1 MITTGSTRGKCS
13 AEQLG
18 QRRDQPPRTMSV
30 EWPQLAQKRWR
41 VCQRERLSPAANS
54 GASPSAR
61 IARRGNAAQGAPS
74 ASWIA
79 EKRGL
84 SPSSPRNSSGVVT
97 GCQARRPSAVSSGRP
112 LDHLSSRASLRPAS
126 AAMAAASPRNASAR
140 SRPAPLKKGS
150 GGKAPPACQRG
161 CRRLAV
167 KRRETG
173 FGEAIERL
181 PPTLADRLSA
191 ALETEFEAEVGEDV
205 RHLDRRGQWPPG
217 SAAMPPSRPFSG
229 RRTSHTEPSRS
240 IHQAMPCRTGRALL
254 VLTAGKVS
262 GAPEA

>member
-1 MITTGSTRGKCS
+1 
-13 AEQLG
+13 
-18 QRRDQPPRTMSV
+18 
-30 EWPQLAQKRWR
+30 
-41 VCQRERLSPAANS
+41 
-54 GASPSAR
+54 
-61 IARRGNAAQGAPS
+61 
-74 ASWIA
+74 
-79 EKRGL
+79 
-84 SPSSPRNSSGVVT
+84 
-97 GCQARRPSAVSSGRP
+97 SSGRP

-205 RHLDRRGQWPPG
+205 RHLDRRGRWRSGLGPMAAGQRGHAAEQAIFRPADEPHRAVALDPPG
-217 SAAMPPSRPFSG
+217 DAVPHRARTPGPDG
-229 RRTSHTEPSRS
+229 RKGFR
-240 IHQAMPCRTGRALL
+240 RAR
-254 VLTAGKVS
+254 GMS
-262 GAPEA
+262 EALG